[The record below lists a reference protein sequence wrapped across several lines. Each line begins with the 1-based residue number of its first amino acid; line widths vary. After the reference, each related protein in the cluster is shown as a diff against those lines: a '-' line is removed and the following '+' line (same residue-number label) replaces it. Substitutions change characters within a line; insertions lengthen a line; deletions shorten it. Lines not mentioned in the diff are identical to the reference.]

1 MVYHKAA
8 TNRVGY
14 RFVPIPYELVND
26 DRMTPRDKWVYVV
39 LRSYADRSH
48 KAWPKLDTLSSIVGV
63 SQPTVSKAL
72 NTLEDLGY
80 IKRTRAEGKH
90 SSMYY
95 VYDGPKETQKNLMDE
110 SDDSKESSDNTKESS
125 GETQKNLMENS
136 KESYDELYIRTRL
149 NELDTRTNNASEKIE
164 TTQQTPGN
172 NEHAWE
178 DLDDGTEDG
187 WEPYDPQN
195 PPLDAL
201 EAQTPTISQPQPE
214 NPSTPPRNASRG
226 RYGFDPEDDR
236 WERDMKFQQL
246 ISVYPRKQGVKEAY
260 PAWRRAIRK
269 TNATIIIGAAANYA
283 STVED
288 PRYAPMLGKW
298 LDGERWL
305 DQPLAAPKPK
315 ETQTY
320 QSKDD
325 QIAYWRERLDWMT
338 ERLKEQDAYES
349 RDYAIECLEPPAWV
363 IPYLR

>member
-1 MVYHKAA
+1 MLDNFCMIPNELARGEGVFGPDVVNVY
-8 TNRVGY
+8 
-14 RFVPIPYELVND
+14 
-26 DRMTPRDKWVYVV
+26 DRAVYIYV
-39 LRSYADRSH
+39 RSH
-48 KAWPKLDTLSSIVGV
+48 RKCTYSVASIAKSLGIGGCTVRKSLHKLT
-63 SQPTVSKAL
+63 
-72 NTLEDLGY
+72 DLGY
-80 IKRTRAEGKH
+80 ITADSSTPGAAIEYKAVDPFDLARNQDNPSATDTPSVSDSPSISKRGGSTTHRGTPLPDRGDPSTRE
-90 SSMYY
+90 S
-95 VYDGPKETQKNLMDE
+95 QRILIKNTN
-110 SDDSKESSDNTKESS
+110 K
-125 GETQKNLMENS
+125 ENS
-136 KESYDELYIRTRL
+136 H
-149 NELDTRTNNASEKIE
+149 TNGESEKIE
-164 TTQQTPGN
+164 TIQQTPGS

-178 DLDDGTEDG
+178 DLDTDTEDG

-195 PPLDAL
+195 PPTDSL

-214 NPSTPPRNASRG
+214 RPSTPPRNASRG

-260 PAWRRAIRK
+260 PAWKRAIRK
-269 TNATIIIGAAANYA
+269 TNATIIIGAAANFA
-283 STVED
+283 GTVED

-305 DQPLAAPKPK
+305 DQPLQPPKPK

-338 ERLKEQDAYES
+338 ERLKEQDAYQS
-349 RDYAIECLEPPAWV
+349 REYAIECLEPPTWV